1 MILEFVK
8 APSCVILAV
17 TPANQDIAASD
28 ALDLARQV
36 DPEGFRTIGG
46 WRGGVEGGWCGGGP
60 MGWGCRGPGA
70 AGGPRGLPHDWWVGW
85 GGVEGCVCG
94 GGPMGWGWVVGR
106 VGIGRSAS
114 EQVGA

>member
-46 WRGGVEGGWCGGGP
+46 WGGVGWRGVCVVGGP
-60 MGWGCRGPGA
+60 
-70 AGGPRGLPHDWWVGW
+70 W
-85 GGVEGCVCG
+85 GGVGSWG
-94 GGPMGWGWVVGR
+94 GL
-106 VGIGRSAS
+106 A
-114 EQVGA
+114 